1 MTAVKICGL
10 TRLEDAL
17 WAARCGADLL
27 GFICW
32 SGSPRYVAP
41 GALAEITQGLR
52 AEGCQT
58 PLVGVF
64 VGQAL
69 AYVRQVARLGGLD
82 MVQLHGGE
90 SAAYAA
96 ALRLPYLLARRVRQA
111 SDLAGLEAYDPWGVV
126 LDSYDPARP
135 GGTGQPWRWD
145 LLAQAHSL
153 PERVIL
159 AGGLAPENVRAAI
172 RAARPWGVDVA
183 TGVESAPGVKDPELV
198 AAFIDQVR
206 EEDVR
211 DEE

>member
-17 WAARCGADLL
+17 WAAHCGADLL

-32 SGSPRYVAP
+32 PGSPRYIAP
-41 GALAEITQGLR
+41 GPLRELVEALR
-52 AEGCQT
+52 AEGCPL

-64 VGQAL
+64 VDQAL
-69 AYVRQVARLGGLD
+69 SDVREVSSVCGLD

-90 SAAYAA
+90 PAAYAA
-96 ALRLPYLLARRVRQA
+96 AIGLPYLLARRIRQA
-111 SDLAGLEAYDPWGVV
+111 SDLAGLEAYDPWGLV
-126 LDSYDPARP
+126 LDSYDPGRP

-145 LLAQAHSL
+145 LLAEAQAL

-159 AGGLAPENVRAAI
+159 AGGLTPENVRVAM
-172 RAARPWGVDVA
+172 RVARPWGVDVA
-183 TGVESAPGVKDPELV
+183 TGVERAPGVKDPERV
-198 AAFIDQVR
+198 AAFVAQVR
-206 EEDVR
+206 EEDGH